1 MGNSWQF
8 VLNKKHQ
15 ATMTEQEFSR
25 QVWRMYDQITTADGV
40 KGKVLQVAFNT
51 KSVRVYISGAPEWI
65 RCELIE
71 THTTGKGADGDD
83 TAIIEELHNK
93 LLAAEDKIVGLK
105 NERQQL
111 ADKISKNYLAEL
123 LRAVNIMQQ
132 GLQEKKHKIQQV
144 ESGLAAI
151 TAVIEKFNNGEE

>member
-1 MGNSWQF
+1 
-8 VLNKKHQ
+8 
-15 ATMTEQEFSR
+15 MTEQEFSR

-40 KGKVLQVAFNT
+40 KGKVIQVAFNT
-51 KSVRVYISGAPEWI
+51 KSVRAFIRGAPEWI

-93 LLAAEDKIVGLK
+93 VLKQDERIGRLEEEKRLLQE
-105 NERQQL
+105 
-111 ADKISKNYLAEL
+111 KISRNYLGEL

-132 GLQEKKHKIQQV
+132 GLQERKNKIRKV
-144 ESGLAAI
+144 EDSLAAI
-151 TAVIEKFNNGEE
+151 ADVVEKLGNEDGHG

>member
-1 MGNSWQF
+1 
-8 VLNKKHQ
+8 
-15 ATMTEQEFSR
+15 MTEQEFSR

-51 KSVRVYISGAPEWI
+51 KSVRAYISGSPEWVK
-65 RCELIE
+65 CELIE

-93 LLAAEDKIVGLK
+93 VLKQDERIEKLEEERRLLQE
-105 NERQQL
+105 
-111 ADKISKNYLAEL
+111 KISRNYLGEL

-132 GLQEKKHKIQQV
+132 GLQERKHKIQQV
-144 ESGLAAI
+144 ENGLAAI
-151 TAVIEKFNNGEE
+151 SSVIEKMNNGEELNRRFAISEITK

>member
-1 MGNSWQF
+1 
-8 VLNKKHQ
+8 
-15 ATMTEQEFSR
+15 MTEQEFSR

-51 KSVRVYISGAPEWI
+51 KSVRAFISGAPEWI

-93 LLAAEDKIVGLK
+93 VLKQDERIGRLEEEKRLLQE
-105 NERQQL
+105 
-111 ADKISKNYLAEL
+111 KISRNYLGEL
-123 LRAVNIMQQ
+123 LRAVNVMQQ
-132 GLQEKKHKIQQV
+132 GLQERKSKIRKV
-144 ESGLAAI
+144 EDSLAAI
-151 TAVIEKFNNGEE
+151 ADVVEKLNDNEE

>member
-1 MGNSWQF
+1 
-8 VLNKKHQ
+8 
-15 ATMTEQEFSR
+15 MTEQEFSR

-51 KSVRVYISGAPEWI
+51 KSVRAFISGAPEWI

-93 LLAAEDKIVGLK
+93 VLTQAERIGKLEEERRLLQE
-105 NERQQL
+105 
-111 ADKISKNYLAEL
+111 KISRNYLGEL
-123 LRAVNIMQQ
+123 LRAVNVMQQ
-132 GLQEKKHKIQQV
+132 GLQERKRKHEQI
-144 ESGLAAI
+144 ESSLSAI
-151 TAVIEKFNNGEE
+151 AGVIDKLNSSGE

>member
-1 MGNSWQF
+1 
-8 VLNKKHQ
+8 
-15 ATMTEQEFSR
+15 MTEQEFSR

-40 KGKVLQVAFNT
+40 KGKVIQVAFNT
-51 KSVRVYISGAPEWI
+51 KSVRAFISGAPEWI

-93 LLAAEDKIVGLK
+93 VLKQDERIGRLEEEKRLLQE
-105 NERQQL
+105 
-111 ADKISKNYLAEL
+111 KISRNYLGEL

-132 GLQEKKHKIQQV
+132 GLQERKSKIRKV
-144 ESGLAAI
+144 EDSLAAI
-151 TAVIEKFNNGEE
+151 ADVVEKLNNNEE